1 MELLL
6 PTDGSNQT
14 FSDKFDVTLIVLCIR
29 SFLNLPAPLNGWNKD
44 PLPNDKTKTANVK
57 RALTWRNKVQ
67 HAVPK
72 DIDKA
77 ELNKMWVE
85 GTQIIQD
92 LGSNYNTQ
100 QLRKISLD
108 PKHEVV
114 LKSLFTYMS
123 KVKADCSQQISQL
136 DTQLIQIAKEVQFL
150 KAQKTTNPPEKGK
163 ELFLRA

>member
-1 MELLL
+1 MSTFKTVAAAINEIENWLRLATFLHEPLKDALLGVLHNTSNDPTYVGLPSAPADLYNAFVARKNQINNLVKKKILYKDQVELLL

-72 DIDKA
+72 DIVH
-77 ELNKMWVE
+77 LWITVFN
-85 GTQIIQD
+85 G
-92 LGSNYNTQ
+92 
-100 QLRKISLD
+100 
-108 PKHEVV
+108 
-114 LKSLFTYMS
+114 
-123 KVKADCSQQISQL
+123 
-136 DTQLIQIAKEVQFL
+136 
-150 KAQKTTNPPEKGK
+150 
-163 ELFLRA
+163 